1 MTHAKLRAG
10 QQTAQVAH
18 ALADFARRRGDEFQ
32 NWHENSNYIIA
43 LQVQDPAALEELY
56 TRAAQDGLE
65 LIHFR
70 EPDLDH
76 ELTAIAFVPHAS
88 VKPFLASLK
97 LAGTDFHAKKS
108 CTGIVRAAEIN

>member
-1 MTHAKLRAG
+1 LRAG

-32 NWHENSNYIIA
+32 SWHENSNYIIA
-43 LQVQDPAALEELY
+43 LQVQNTSALEDLY
-56 TRAAQDGLE
+56 TRAEEDDLE
-65 LIHFR
+65 LIQFR
-70 EPDLDH
+70 EPDLNH
-76 ELTAIAFVPHAS
+76 ELTAIAFIPHAS

-108 CTGIVRAAEIN
+108 CTGVRAAEIN